1 MSDTIDITG
10 LDKVELLRRLH
21 ENQIVAGF
29 FTMMGRPAPPFDEKE
44 AVKFIENGYIDYFC
58 GRAIKTDLSADFIS
72 PRMYDRDAGTGTF
85 ARIVADMRN

>member
-21 ENQIVAGF
+21 ENQIVASF
-29 FTMMGRPAPPFDEKE
+29 FTMMGQSALPFDEKE
-44 AVKFIENGYIDYFC
+44 AIKFIKNGYIDYFC
-58 GRAIKTDLSADFIS
+58 GRAIKTDLSTDSIS

-85 ARIVADMRN
+85 ARIVADMRK